1 MASRGRFIPGV
12 LWPCAWVACA
22 GVVSWGGAAAGQVVE
37 PGDGGAQ
44 EGVSGGAEGG
54 PERPSGANRVVR
66 VFDFEETAFN
76 PLPVPLGWVRAQ
88 HDPSVPR
95 EREGFPIWNRG
106 LLDYDSPA
114 YSGVGSARLPA
125 QGGSTSL
132 RLVSGAIGVFPGADY
147 SVTARVR
154 TDRMVHARAGI
165 AARMLDQDGRV
176 LGRTEATSRWVRTDG
191 DWDTVR
197 VQVPGIDPRAAY
209 LQIELL
215 VLQPRQ
221 HPEAEADRD
230 LPFRVW
236 SEDFHA
242 AAWFDDVTVTLM
254 PRLEMDTGV
263 PGHVIGADQT
273 PQISVLIRDL
283 TGERMQASVTVL
295 DADGRSVHTHR
306 IEAGQGRLVEQFR
319 PDLPAPG
326 WYRALLTVEVEG
338 RVVGV
343 RALDFAWGAPED
355 EGRARPRSF
364 GVRAGAVDPAGSAA
378 LPTMASWAG
387 VGRAVVGVWD
397 DSLRRG
403 TAGPDQNPAFG
414 AVRSLLDRGI
424 IVTAGLDRAPRDLA
438 DLIGRDAW
446 DVPGVLNADE
456 NLWMPWAERML
467 DQFGQGVLSWQIG
480 ERATGGRSGVLAG
493 QIDRAAGALSRWVP
507 GPEVRAAWPFGYAVP
522 GPLIRAGRGLVIR
535 DDGAGDDA
543 TLDDLVTEWAGLGRT
558 GFSAADPAVLSIE
571 FSASTDGRVSRA
583 ALGKLA
589 RRVISAW
596 AASHRTG
603 VADRVHFILDEP
615 WRSTG
620 GLRPT
625 MMPTPELA
633 VWRTLASVLGGPT
646 AGGAG
651 RVEDIDLLPGVRLLL
666 SGAED
671 RGVLIAWLD
680 DPDAPVR
687 TLDLPLN
694 TGPVRRVDLLGERRE
709 LHPLERSDLGL
720 SWHRIELSREPVII
734 EGVRADLVR
743 FLAAVRIT
751 PERLNPTLGPRRHTL
766 RIENPW
772 SFPIRG
778 RVYIVEPGGL
788 SEGSAGRDRSWQ
800 VAPRV
805 VVFSLDAGQRREE
818 PIELSFGAGQESG
831 WIPAVFDVQLF
842 ADAEY
847 PLLRVERRM
856 ELASADLD
864 LEVVAY
870 RPAGPTGPVAVHA
883 IVTNRA
889 AQARSVELAAIAAG
903 ASRERATI
911 NGLARGETGERRFHL
926 TGLAPGA
933 RISVGLTEPKTGLR
947 ITRTIEAP

>member
-1 MASRGRFIPGV
+1 MPGV
-12 LWPCAWVACA
+12 WWPCALVACA
-22 GVVSWGGAAAGQVVE
+22 GAVSWGGGQFVEPEAAGGGAVVGDGAAAG
-37 PGDGGAQ
+37 D
-44 EGVSGGAEGG
+44 EGG

-95 EREGFPIWNRG
+95 ERAGFPIWNRAV
-106 LLDYDSPA
+106 LDYDSPA
-114 YSGVGSARLPA
+114 YSGAGSARLPA

-147 SVTARVR
+147 AVTARVR
-154 TDRMVHARAGI
+154 TDRMLHARAGI

-176 LGRTEATSRWVRTDG
+176 LGRTEAVSQLIRTDG
-191 DWDTVR
+191 QWDTVR
-197 VQVPGIDPRAAY
+197 VQVPGIDDRAAY

-221 HPEAEADRD
+221 HPESEADRD

-242 AAWFDDVTVTLM
+242 DAWFDDVTVTLM

-263 PGHVIGADQT
+263 PGHVISADQT
-273 PQISVLIRDL
+273 PEISVLIRDL
-283 TGERMQASVTVL
+283 TGEHMQAAVTVL
-295 DADGRSVHTHR
+295 DADGLPVHTHP
-306 IEAGQGRLVEQFR
+306 IEPGQGRLLEQFR

-326 WYRALLTVEVEG
+326 WYRALLTVEVDG

-355 EGRARPRSF
+355 EGRVRPRSF

-424 IVTAGLDRAPRDLA
+424 LVTASLDRAPRDLA

-480 ERATGGRSGVLAG
+480 ERATGGRSGVLSG

-535 DDGAGDDA
+535 DDGAGDDD
-543 TLDDLVTEWAGLGRT
+543 TLDDLVTEWAGLGQ
-558 GFSAADPAVLSIE
+558 AATASRDPAVLSIE

-589 RRVISAW
+589 RRVITAW
-596 AASHRTG
+596 AAAHRTG
-603 VADRVHFILDEP
+603 VADRVHFTLDEP

-620 GLRPT
+620 GLRPA

-633 VWRTLASVLGGPT
+633 VWRTLSSVLGMPA
-646 AGGAG
+646 AGASGQ
-651 RVEDIDLLPGVRLLL
+651 VQDLDLLPGVRLLL

-671 RGVLIAWLD
+671 QGVLIAWLE

-694 TGPVRRVDLLGERRE
+694 TGPVRRVDLLGQRRE
-709 LHPLERSDLGL
+709 IQPLERSDLGL
-720 SWHRIELSREPVII
+720 SWHRVELSREPVII
-734 EGVRADLVR
+734 EGVRVDLVR
-743 FLAAVRIT
+743 FLAALRIT
-751 PERLNPTLGPRRHTL
+751 PERLNPNLGPRRHTL
-766 RIENPW
+766 VIDNPW
-772 SFPIRG
+772 PFPIRG

-800 VAPRV
+800 LAPRV

-818 PIELSFGAGQESG
+818 PIELSFGAAQESG

-856 ELASADLD
+856 QLAAEDLGLELI
-864 LEVVAY
+864 AY
-870 RPAGPTGPVAVHA
+870 RPAGPNGPVAVHA
-883 IVTNRA
+883 VVTNRA
-889 AQARSVELAAIAAG
+889 EQARSIELAAVAAG

-911 NGLARGETGERRFHL
+911 NGLARGETSERRFHL

-947 ITRTIEAP
+947 LTRTIEAP